1 MEAGA
6 AARRDPGPMTSAA
19 NGLSDKE
26 FSLFQEFM
34 QQDAGVWLA
43 PAKKALVAGRLMKRL
58 RHHGFQSYKDYFD
71 YATRGPGRTSGEYD
85 VLIGLITT
93 HETHFFREPQHFKF
107 LSESVLSK
115 WSAPGGTPYRV
126 WSAACSSGEEPYTLA
141 MTLSEHFGGVLA
153 QGAGAPPN
161 GGRPPF
167 EVLASDIDQ
176 VVIQKA
182 QAAVYPMDRSSEIP
196 AQYLP
201 KYFEKGVRSQS
212 GTIRVA
218 GPLRQAVRFMRV
230 NLNEPLPR
238 MPEFD
243 VIFLRNVMIYFD
255 GETKQKVVAR
265 LAGVLKKGG
274 LLFVGHSETLNG
286 VTDGLRLVR
295 PSVYQ
300 K

>member
-6 AARRDPGPMTSAA
+6 AARRDTGPMTSTA
-19 NGLSDKE
+19 NSLSDKE

-58 RHHGFQSYKDYFD
+58 RHYGLATYKEYFD
-71 YATRGPGRTSGEYD
+71 YTTRGPGRASGEYD
-85 VLIGLITT
+85 VMIGLITT

-115 WSAPGGTPYRV
+115 WSAAYGTPFRV

-141 MTLSEHFGGVLA
+141 MTLSEHFGG
-153 QGAGAPPN
+153 APQN

-176 VVIQKA
+176 VVLQKA
-182 QAAVYPMDRSSEIP
+182 QTAVYPIDRAGEIP
-196 AQYLP
+196 AEYLP
-201 KYFEKGVRSQS
+201 RYFEKGVRSQA
-212 GTIRVA
+212 GTIRA
-218 GPLRQAVRFMRV
+218 AKPLRQAVRFMRV

-243 VIFLRNVMIYFD
+243 AVFLRNVMIYFD
-255 GETKQKVVAR
+255 AETKQKVVAR

-274 LLFVGHSETLNG
+274 HLFVGHSETLNG
-286 VTDGLRLVR
+286 VTDGLKLLR
-295 PSVYQ
+295 PSIYQ